1 MTEQTTVEPPPSRGR
16 RIFDE
21 IRGLVVTGGLM
32 LFAGTANGQP
42 HPARYAN
49 LTVTAR
55 PLCFG

>member
-1 MTEQTTVEPPPSRGR
+1 MAEQTTVEPAPSPGR
-16 RIFDE
+16 RILGE
-21 IRGLVVTGGLM
+21 IRGRVVTGGLM
-32 LFAGTANGQP
+32 LFAGTAIGQP